1 MPNHVDGYNNVTD
14 FVTTRTD
21 RLISALV
28 TALAAQLP
36 ISEEDLTTAGEAALE
51 AQLHEEA

>member
-21 RLISALV
+21 RLISAVV

-36 ISEEDLTTAGEAALE
+36 ISEEDLTTAVEAALE
-51 AQLHEEA
+51 AQLDEEA